1 MGEGVAPPAAP
12 PLFTAI
18 STSSSHS
25 HSQDCGLDRIQ
36 VYKQTPLWGP
46 PTVDKGDKGW
56 ALGCQA
62 GMYRLYISIYNVQ
75 TDRIPPPP

>member
-18 STSSSHS
+18 STSSSHV
-25 HSQDCGLDRIQ
+25 HSQDCGLVESKFTSRHHCG
-36 VYKQTPLWGP
+36 GP

-75 TDRIPPPP
+75 TDRVPPPP